1 MVQWKSSG
9 IHQTKRHTP
18 LSPTLL
24 TNSNSYY
31 PVEPSANGQLVKV
44 EIPKPF
50 GERFLKNDSAEMRL
64 SSRRYGNCVDRAG
77 PLPFNLHESWTS
89 LNPLDL
95 KFVFRYEQSSV
106 PDESA
111 ASPARD
117 SDEQPLKVLALIDVT
132 ITAVAKVKTVIRMRK
147 VQMTEVVSIRWCQQ
161 GLEEKECSPVNKRFS
176 SVQVRIHD
184 KKGISQCFYYIMNIS
199 SQQVLKMGF

>member
-117 SDEQPLKVLALIDVT
+117 SDERPLKVLARTDRRDDYSSSESKDSDSDEEG
-132 ITAVAKVKTVIRMRK
+132 ADDRSGFNKVMSTRVKK
-147 VQMTEVVSIRWCQQ
+147 
-161 GLEEKECSPVNKRFS
+161 K
-176 SVQVRIHD
+176 SVHR
-184 KKGISQCFYYIMNIS
+184 
-199 SQQVLKMGF
+199 